1 VVFGAAAAWFLHR
14 YLTTADWEYAEGTVA
29 GLRIDGGSS
38 LFAVVEFTASDG
50 QCYRFEGSCPWG
62 TRTGETIGLFY
73 LHGDPS
79 QAKIDNDIF
88 LVAGRAYLA
97 GVGGA
102 CVILCGMC
110 LWWLLVRRVAPR
122 PWDQVA

>member
-1 VVFGAAAAWFLHR
+1 
-14 YLTTADWEYAEGTVA
+14 
-29 GLRIDGGSS
+29 
-38 LFAVVEFTASDG
+38 VEFTAVDG
-50 QCYRFEGSCPWG
+50 QRYRFEEGCPWG
-62 TRTGETIGLFY
+62 TRTGEPFGVFY
-73 LHGDPS
+73 VHGDPS

-102 CVILCGMC
+102 CVVLCGMC
-110 LWWLLVRRVAPR
+110 LWWLRVRRVAPR